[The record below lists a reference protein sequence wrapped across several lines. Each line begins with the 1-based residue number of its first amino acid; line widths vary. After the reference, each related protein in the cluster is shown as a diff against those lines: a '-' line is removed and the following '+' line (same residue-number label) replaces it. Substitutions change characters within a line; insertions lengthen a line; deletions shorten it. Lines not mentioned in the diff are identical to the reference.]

1 MKQIKQ
7 VKVYL
12 IGAGP
17 GDAGLFTIKGSLAL
31 KEADVVVYD
40 FLVNPKIL
48 NFAKETAKMIY
59 VGKSG
64 SSHTLEQDKINLLLV
79 KEAKKGQVVARLKGG
94 DPFTFGRGGEEALAL
109 IKNKIPFEIIPGV
122 TSAIAGPA
130 YAGIPITHRGLS
142 SAFTVI
148 TGHKRGNK
156 EVLPDL
162 DFKKLAD
169 INTTLV
175 VLMGLSNLEKLIQK
189 LTQNNL
195 PANTPAAVISWAT
208 YNRQKT
214 IIGNL
219 SNIVK
224 KVKSAKF
231 SPPTIIVIGKVVNL
245 KKDLEWFEKRPLYG
259 KKIVVT
265 RTRKQASVLS
275 EKLESLGAD
284 TIEFPTIEI
293 KELANTDKT
302 KIIFNNFSKFE
313 YIIFTSQNA
322 VEIFGKKLASYNKDA
337 RALTN
342 SKICAIGSETAS
354 ALKKLDIIADIVPK
368 EFIAEG
374 ILNEL
379 PKDLSSK
386 NILLMRAKEARDIL
400 PDTLS
405 KRGANV
411 TILPLYETIKP
422 RPSKRIDLSGVDIV
436 TFTSSSCA
444 RNFFEIMQVE
454 EGKKVHLS
462 QIKFASIGPITS
474 KTIKDYGHK
483 VWTEAKVHTI
493 DGLVESILKMAN
505 S

>member
-1 MKQIKQ
+1 MEKG
-7 VKVYL
+7 KVYL

-48 NFAKETAKMIY
+48 NIAKETAKMIY

-79 KEAKKGQVVARLKGG
+79 REAKKGQIVARLKGG

-109 IKNKIPFEIIPGV
+109 AKNKIPFEIIPGV
-122 TSAIAGPA
+122 TSVIAGPA

-162 DFKKLAD
+162 DFKKLAEV
-169 INTTLV
+169 NATLV
-175 VLMGLSNLEKLIQK
+175 ILMGLSNLEKLIQK
-189 LTQNNL
+189 LTQNDL

-224 KVKSAKF
+224 KIKSAKF

-265 RTRKQASVLS
+265 RTRKQASVLT

-284 TIEFPTIEI
+284 TIEFPTIAIVELADKNEI
-293 KELANTDKT
+293 KE
-302 KIIFNNFSKFE
+302 IFNNFNKFQ

-322 VEIFGKKLASYNKDA
+322 VEIFGKKLTSYNKDA
-337 RALTN
+337 RALSN
-342 SKICAIGSETAS
+342 SKICTIGSETAS
-354 ALKKLDIIADIVPK
+354 ALKKLNIIADIVPK

-374 ILNEL
+374 ILKEL
-379 PKDLSSK
+379 PKDLSGK
-386 NILLMRAKEARDIL
+386 NVLLMRAKEARDIL
-400 PDTLS
+400 PNILS

-411 TILPLYETIKP
+411 EVLPLYETIKP
-422 RPSKRIDLSGVDIV
+422 KNKNKINLSNVNIV

-444 RNFFEIMQVE
+444 RNFFEIIKNGE
-454 EGKKVHLS
+454 KVKG
-462 QIKFASIGPITS
+462 IKFASIGPITS
-474 KTIKDYGHK
+474 KTIRDSGYK
-483 VWTEAKVHTI
+483 VWVEAKVHTI
-493 DGLVESILKMAN
+493 DGLIESILGG
-505 S
+505 